1 MLLLVPFFAR
11 SLTLVPC
18 SLLLNRTETLATQA
32 RSKLPEGTV
41 ELFCGKLLLPYTPS
55 HHSWL
60 HVVNTP
66 WLVAVYLN
74 STRKGCIIV
83 NQLRKQRRPLVS
95 QSVNAGHRWGGKY
108 YFASRGEQ
116 IRGGTHK
123 QLHF

>member
-1 MLLLVPFFAR
+1 MSPIFVR

-32 RSKLPEGTV
+32 
-41 ELFCGKLLLPYTPS
+41 YTPF

-66 WLVAVYLN
+66 WPLALYLN
-74 STRKGCIIV
+74 STRKGCVIV
-83 NQLRKQRRPLVS
+83 DQLRKQRRPRVS

-116 IRGGTHK
+116 IRGGTQK